1 MSPGDHL
8 TRPSGNLAALL
19 STLIPGWGQL
29 RQGRRVLG
37 TWLIGISGAI
47 ALLAVAIAVTGSL
60 GTLKALT
67 DPNVLLAVGV
77 ANIAIGVFRMVAA
90 VDAWRYGA
98 RRSIVMIL
106 VLATFI
112 ALPHVVVG
120 WTQARTYSVLTTVFA
135 SGDTTSTTSS
145 STTTSDTSATTEPTA
160 TSTTVATITTSTL
173 PWEGRIHLNFLLI
186 GSDAGPGRTGIR
198 TDTMI
203 LASVALETG
212 DLALFGFPR
221 NLSGVVFSDGTE
233 HRGILNE
240 VYAYG
245 QSQPDR
251 FQGTDPGA
259 AALKEVISGIAG
271 VGIDFHMMVDLQAFV
286 GLVDALG
293 GVTMDI
299 PEPLIDPIYPHEDG
313 GTISI
318 RIDEGIQELDGTEAL
333 AYVRSRRSSN
343 DYNRMARQRCFLT
356 AVIDQLDVA
365 RLIRSLPKLLDLVEQ
380 NVRTD
385 VPLERLDDLIGLAEI
400 VDPADAIVVG
410 FGPPEWNSGWKPGG
424 YPIPD
429 SERISEAV
437 DLILSD
443 PGGAREELSVR
454 DAETA
459 CGESAP
465 PEGD

>member
-1 MSPGDHL
+1 MSPGDHS
-8 TRPSGNLAALL
+8 TRLSGNVAALL

-29 RQGRRVLG
+29 RQGRRALG
-37 TWLIGISGAI
+37 AGLIGISGVMAT
-47 ALLAVAIAVTGSL
+47 LAVAIAVIGPL

-67 DPNVLLAVGV
+67 DPKVLVAVGV
-77 ANIAIGVFRMVAA
+77 VNIAIGVFRVVAA

-98 RRSIVMIL
+98 RRSIAVIV
-106 VLATFI
+106 VLGTFI
-112 ALPHVVVG
+112 AIPHVVVA
-120 WTQARTYSVLTTVFA
+120 WTQVRTYNVLTTVFA
-135 SGDTTSTTSS
+135 SGDTTTTTTASTTSA
-145 STTTSDTSATTEPTA
+145 TSEPTA
-160 TSTTVATITTSTL
+160 ASTTVTTTTTTTTTTTL
-173 PWEGRIHLNFLLI
+173 PWEGRTRLNFLLI
-186 GSDAGPGRTGIR
+186 GSDAGPGRTGVR

-203 LASVALETG
+203 LASVDVETG

-221 NLSGVVFSDGTE
+221 NLSGVTFSDGTE

-245 QSQPDR
+245 QSRPDL
-251 FQGTDPGA
+251 FQSGDPGA

-293 GVTMDI
+293 GVTMYI
-299 PEPLIDPIYPHEDG
+299 PETVVDPIYPHEDG
-313 GTISI
+313 GTVSI
-318 RIDEGIQELDGTEAL
+318 RIDEGIQNLDGTEAL

-343 DYNRMARQRCFLT
+343 DYDRMSRQRCFLT
-356 AVIDQLDVA
+356 AVIDQLDVGQM
-365 RLIRSLPKLLDLVEQ
+365 IRSLPTLLDLVEQ

-385 VPLERLDDLIGLAEI
+385 LPLERLDDLVDLAVL
-400 VDPADAIVVG
+400 VDPDDAVVVG
-410 FGPPEWNSGWKPGG
+410 FGPPDWNSGWKPGG

-437 DLILSD
+437 SLILSD
-443 PGGAREELSVR
+443 PVGARKQLSVR

-459 CGESAP
+459 CGESASA
-465 PEGD
+465 EGD